1 MENKEGEEVVD
12 LFPEDSTADQY
23 SDLVEAIVVIA
34 NGDLLLKAEK
44 TPYMMKDRP
53 VVAYQDDTVPNRFWG
68 RGTVEKAYNMQKGI
82 DAQLRSH
89 LDSLALTT
97 APMIAMDATRL
108 PRGAKFEVK
117 PGKAILTNGNPAE
130 ILFPFKFGST
140 DPGNLAISQNFERM
154 LLQAT
159 GTVDASGQPTQF
171 TRDGA
176 AQFSMSIAGIIKKY
190 KRTLTNFQEDFLVPL
205 IRKAAWRF
213 MQFDPERYPAAD
225 FKFIPMATLG
235 IIAREYEQQQLI
247 ALLQTLGPDTP
258 VLPMILKGIIAS
270 SSLPN
275 RADMIQQLD
284 AMMQPNPEQQQLQQA
299 NTQLQITAAQA
310 EIAKLQSEATRNNA
324 SAQKDVVEAQLMPQ
338 ETQAKI
344 ISGLSQN
351 IRGQDSSGE
360 FAQRAKIAELALK
373 EEDIKSNE
381 RIATLQMLQKQS
393 KSA

>member
-1 MENKEGEEVVD
+1 
-12 LFPEDSTADQY
+12 
-23 SDLVEAIVVIA
+23 
-34 NGDLLLKAEK
+34 
-44 TPYMMKDRP
+44 MMKDRP

-97 APMIAMDATRL
+97 SPMIAMDATRL

-130 ILFPFKFGST
+130 ILFPFKFGTT
-140 DPGNLAISQNFERM
+140 DQGNLAISQNFERM

-159 GTVDASGQPTQF
+159 GTTDASGQPTQF

-176 AQFSMSIAGIIKKY
+176 AQMSMSVAGIVKKY

-205 IRKAAWRF
+205 IRKAAYRF
-213 MQFDPERYPAAD
+213 MQFDPERYPASD
-225 FKFIPMATLG
+225 YKFIPMATLG

-258 VLPMILKGIIAS
+258 VLPMILKGIISS

-275 RADMIQQLD
+275 RAEMIQQLEQ
-284 AMMQPNPEQQQLQQA
+284 MMQPNPEQQQMQQA
-299 NTQLQITAAQA
+299 QMQLQTAAAQA

-324 SAQKDVVEAQLMPQ
+324 SAQKDVVAAQLMPQ
-338 ETQAKI
+338 ETQARV

-381 RIATLQMLQKQS
+381 RIASIQMLQKQS

>member
-1 MENKEGEEVVD
+1 
-12 LFPEDSTADQY
+12 
-23 SDLVEAIVVIA
+23 
-34 NGDLLLKAEK
+34 
-44 TPYMMKDRP
+44 
-53 VVAYQDDTVPNRFWG
+53 
-68 RGTVEKAYNMQKGI
+68 
-82 DAQLRSH
+82 
-89 LDSLALTT
+89 
-97 APMIAMDATRL
+97 
-108 PRGAKFEVK
+108 
-117 PGKAILTNGNPAE
+117 
-130 ILFPFKFGST
+130 
-140 DPGNLAISQNFERM
+140 
-154 LLQAT
+154 
-159 GTVDASGQPTQF
+159 
-171 TRDGA
+171 
-176 AQFSMSIAGIIKKY
+176 
-190 KRTLTNFQEDFLVPL
+190 
-205 IRKAAWRF
+205 

-275 RADMIQQLD
+275 RGDMIQQLD
-284 AMMQPNPEQQQLQQA
+284 QMMQPSPEQQQMQQA
-299 NTQLQITAAQA
+299 QMQLQTAAAQA

-351 IRGQDSSGE
+351 IRGQDTNGE

-381 RIATLQMLQKQS
+381 RIASLQMLQKQS
-393 KSA
+393 KSAWHFNKTVVISATVL